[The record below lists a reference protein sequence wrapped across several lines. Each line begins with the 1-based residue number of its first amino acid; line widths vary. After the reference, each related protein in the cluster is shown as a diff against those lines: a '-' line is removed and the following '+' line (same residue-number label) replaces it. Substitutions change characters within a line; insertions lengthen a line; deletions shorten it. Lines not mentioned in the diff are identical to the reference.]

1 MRTLPDGSRCIAWRK
16 NCVCGYKFPR
26 SDLYAG
32 EGKETRREGL
42 PPPCPECGRP
52 RERCHK
58 ARMEGARVC
67 RSHGGRGVVARA
79 FIPGYS
85 SLDDEEIA
93 TLEKMVEEDD
103 TSLTREFHTLRVLL
117 NRALEHAQKVNL
129 GSDGDEHNDA
139 MGEVRQLAGI
149 IDRLS
154 AIAERRAKIS
164 LITPR
169 EEQVVRVEFS
179 DPQVQYIV
187 KEKLRE
193 MQHLTIRKILAIV
206 IQHVDPDGQLGIAQK
221 LPRSLAPFLQPGE
234 EVKQLEAPESD

>member
-1 MRTLPDGSRCIAWRK
+1 
-16 NCVCGYKFPR
+16 
-26 SDLYAG
+26 LYAG

-52 RERCHK
+52 RERCRK

-67 RSHGGRGVVARA
+67 RSHGGRGIVARA

-129 GSDGDEHNDA
+129 GSDSDGHNDA

-164 LITPR
+164 AIAPR
-169 EEQVVRVEFS
+169 EEQVVRVQFD
-179 DPQVQYIV
+179 DPRVQHLV

-193 MQHLTIRKILAIV
+193 MHLLTIRKVLAIV
-206 IQHVDPDGQLGIAQK
+206 IQYVDPNGQLGIAQK
-221 LPRSLAPFLQPGE
+221 MPKSLVPYLPSGGE
-234 EVKQLEAPESD
+234 TKELEISNSKEVYAAFDNMDKVP

>member
-1 MRTLPDGSRCIAWRK
+1 
-16 NCVCGYKFPR
+16 
-26 SDLYAG
+26 
-32 EGKETRREGL
+32 
-42 PPPCPECGRP
+42 
-52 RERCHK
+52 
-58 ARMEGARVC
+58 MEGARVC

-129 GSDGDEHNDA
+129 GSDGDGHNDA

-154 AIAERRAKIS
+154 AIAERRAKIN

-169 EEQVVRVEFS
+169 EEQVVRVQFD
-179 DPQVQYIV
+179 DPKVQYLV

-193 MQHLTIRKILAIV
+193 MEQFTIRRVLAV
-206 IQHVDPDGQLGIAQK
+206 IIKYTDPKGELGIVQK
-221 LPRSLAPFLQPGE
+221 LPASFAPFLPSGGNTR
-234 EVKQLEAPESD
+234 QLEASNPEERLGALENTDMVL